1 MNLFNVKKKGKEFK
15 GKYIIKM
22 NLERKKMKRNL
33 TMAFIAAIMIA
44 IFAVSFMSCTKE
56 KTSANPDT
64 GLKTMVPGVLTVGSD
79 CTWPPMEYIEGD
91 KIVGFD
97 VDLTQAIADKLGLK
111 LDYQNAA
118 WDGLF
123 PALIVGKY
131 DMAIS
136 SITITDDRKKEMD
149 FSDPYY
155 QTDQAATVKKD
166 SGIDSAD
173 KLNGKTAGVQIGTTG
188 EIAAKE
194 IDGLEVKTYDD
205 ILLAFED
212 LKAGRVDTVIADS
225 YVGFAYAKNNEGLE
239 VGFVI
244 TTDEQL
250 GIAFAKDTPE
260 LLAAVNSALK
270 SIKEDGTYD
279 KIYAKWFGGE

>member
-1 MNLFNVKKKGKEFK
+1 
-15 GKYIIKM
+15 
-22 NLERKKMKRNL
+22 MKRNL
-33 TMAFIAAIMIA
+33 VVAILAAIMIA
-44 IFAVSFMSCTKE
+44 VFALSFASCTKE
-56 KTSANPDT
+56 DATLGADT
-64 GLKTMVPGVLTVGSD
+64 GLKTMVPGVLTAGSD

-97 VDLTQAIADKLGLK
+97 VDLTQAIADKIGLK
-111 LDYQNAA
+111 LDYQNTA

-123 PALIVGKY
+123 PALIAGKF

-155 QTDQAATVKKD
+155 QTDQSATVKID

-173 KLNGKTAGVQIGTTG
+173 KLNGKKAGVQIGTTG
-188 EIAAKE
+188 EIEARK
-194 IDGLEVKTYDD
+194 IQGLEVNTYDD

-212 LKAGRVDTVIADS
+212 LKAGRVDAVIADS
-225 YVGFAYAKNNEGLE
+225 YVGFSYSKNNEGLE
-239 VGFVI
+239 VGFSIV
-244 TTDEQL
+244 TDEQL
-250 GIAFAKDTPE
+250 GIAFAKDNPE
-260 LLAAVNSALK
+260 LLAAVNAALK